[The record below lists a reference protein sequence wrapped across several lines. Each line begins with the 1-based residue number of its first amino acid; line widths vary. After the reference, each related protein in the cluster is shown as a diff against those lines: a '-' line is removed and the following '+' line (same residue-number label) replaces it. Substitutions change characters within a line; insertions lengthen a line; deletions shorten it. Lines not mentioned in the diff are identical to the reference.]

1 MKTIMKK
8 NLRIKSKYFISWMF
22 NTGADQEQE
31 TMALDLGRMV
41 IERLSKGSVTITPQD
56 ILDECEPIVIPL
68 NIVEGFEDDD
78 TFDEIE
84 DAIKDGRI
92 SKDFEIKLV

>member
-1 MKTIMKK
+1 MKK
-8 NLRIKSKYFISWMF
+8 NLRIKSEDFINWMF

-31 TMALDLGRMV
+31 SMALDLGRSV
-41 IERLSKGSVTITPQD
+41 IERLLEGNVTITPQD

-84 DAIKDGRI
+84 DAISDGRI
-92 SKDFEIKLV
+92 SEDFEIELV